1 MRTKQ
6 DLTTQQINLDRDCT
20 PDMKTK
26 QDLTSKQVNLVHDMR
41 TKQDLTS
48 KQVNLVHN
56 MTNIR
61 DGTPVQISEV
71 WQEKS
76 TNDIAV
82 SSCSIQDISNT
93 SAKLPGN
100 PDLEQCNKKEFSLSK
115 LSE

>member
-6 DLTTQQINLDRDCT
+6 DLTTQQINLGQNMTSDRDCT
-20 PDMKTK
+20 P
-26 QDLTSKQVNLVHDMR
+26 DMR
-41 TKQDLTS
+41 TKQDLTT

-61 DGTPVQISEV
+61 ECTPVQISV
-71 WQEKS
+71 VRQKKS
-76 TNDIAV
+76 TNDIPV
-82 SSCSIQDISNT
+82 SSCSFQDISNT